1 MFNDVHTRKTVGATY
16 PSFQGDLGEGNKG
29 EGMAGIFEEP
39 LSSKNGVREML
50 GMRLEI

>member
-1 MFNDVHTRKTVGATY
+1 MIPWGLALERM
-16 PSFQGDLGEGNKG
+16 LGSGLEGGFECKG

-39 LSSKNGVREML
+39 LSSKNGVREKL